1 MSDPTPPSDASPAAD
16 PLVDPATG
24 RRFKASLQGPV
35 TGEEPHFLRD
45 LPMDNAVGAIMAL
58 SAEVW
63 LLRERLAAL
72 EAQLEARRLLP
83 AGAVE
88 QHADAPEAAAAR
100 AADLAAYTQRIMSEL
115 SRDREPVSHIDPG
128 VGKYL
133 RG

>member
-1 MSDPTPPSDASPAAD
+1 MTDPATPPAAPDD
-16 PLVDPATG
+16 PLVDPTTG
-24 RRFKASLQGPV
+24 KRFHASLQGPV
-35 TGEEPHFLRD
+35 TGAEPHFLRE

-72 EAQLEARRLLP
+72 EAQLENRQVLP
-83 AGAVE
+83 PGAVE
-88 QHADAPEAAAAR
+88 NHRDNPAAAAAR
-100 AADLAAYTQRIMSEL
+100 AADLSAYTERIMSEL
-115 SRDREPVSHIDPG
+115 TRDREPVSHIDPG

>member
-1 MSDPTPPSDASPAAD
+1 MTDPATPPAAPDD
-16 PLVDPATG
+16 PLVDPTTG
-24 RRFKASLQGPV
+24 KRFHASLQGPV
-35 TGEEPHFLRD
+35 TGAEPHFLRE

-72 EAQLEARRLLP
+72 EAQLENHRDNP
-83 AGAVE
+83 A
-88 QHADAPEAAAAR
+88 AAAAR
-100 AADLAAYTQRIMSEL
+100 AADLSAYTERIMSEL
-115 SRDREPVSHIDPG
+115 TRDREPVSHIDPE